1 METDKI
7 FVVRKQIE
15 PVSIFLLTGIIIGC
29 IFFIYYG
36 WDDTIEEFVLNL
48 CLGIIFVPAS
58 INALCW
64 QLFGKETFIFKSDCL
79 EITKGY
85 WFLKDKQTVVYHD
98 IKSVNL
104 SREEHIRFDSIY
116 SIKVILRSFFL
127 AGGIVEISRKD
138 GSMATCYQGDIKKV
152 MSVVSELRQYCSN
165 NNSEESTQAQNRYS
179 IYRKGFLASINK
191 QTTPNNSEEE

>member
-15 PVSIFLLTGIIIGC
+15 PVAIFLLTGIIIGC

-36 WDDTIEEFVLNL
+36 WYDTIEEFVFTL
-48 CLGIIFVPAS
+48 CLGIIFAPAS

-85 WFLKDKQTVVYHD
+85 WFLKNKQTVGYHD

-138 GSMATCYQGDIKKV
+138 GSMTTCYQGNRKKV
-152 MSVVSELRQYCSN
+152 MLVVNELRHYCSI
-165 NNSEESTQAQNRYS
+165 NNSKESTQAENRYS
-179 IYRKGFLASINK
+179 SYRKGFIASIYK
-191 QTTPNNSEEE
+191 QTTPNNSKEE